1 LQGGTVGSF
10 ATSEKVK
17 TANSLAFV
25 AGVPIYERFFLG
37 DEFSIRGYP
46 PRGISP
52 FTPLDFYLTSQ
63 GVSLAINPTG
73 TPISAG
79 LPAELALVGLFTGA
93 GGNNP
98 AKLSR
103 VYTRTGG
110 DTQLLGN
117 FEYRIPLIG
126 STVGAAL
133 FVDVGSSF
141 NIRSKGDQSYSSK
154 FLPDDPFLA
163 TVGSVPCPRFLSGSA
178 PVSLSTLVLC
188 NNPQFASSPFLSLVA
203 RDNRL
208 VTQAE
213 LDAAQTG
220 EISPITL
227 LPPGFQSVYIRGEA
241 QTNTVARLSESKFA
255 KLGDFQTSLGA
266 EVRVQVPVLNVP
278 FRLIYAY
285 NPRARHDQFID
296 GFPFIFN
303 EKKST
308 FRFSVGRTF

>member
-1 LQGGTVGSF
+1 SF
-10 ATSEKVK
+10 ATSPKVRN
-17 TANSLAFV
+17 ANSLAFV
-25 AGVPIYERFFLG
+25 DGVPIYERFFLG

-52 FTPLDFYLTSQ
+52 FTPLDFFVASRA
-63 GVSLAINPTG
+63 VSLAINPTG

-79 LPAELALVGLFTGA
+79 LPAELANVGLFTGA
-93 GGNNP
+93 TGNNI

-110 DTQLLGN
+110 DTQILGN
-117 FEYRIPLIG
+117 FEYRIPIFG

-133 FVDVGSSF
+133 FADVGSSF
-141 NIRSKGDQSYSSK
+141 NVRSKSDQSYSSQ
-154 FLPDDPFLA
+154 FLQDEPFLA
-163 TVGSVPCPRFLSGSA
+163 TVGSILCPRFSSGTA

-188 NNPQFASSPFLSLVA
+188 NNAQLATSPFLSLVA

-227 LPPGFQSVYIRGEA
+227 LPPGFQSVFIRGEA
-241 QTNTVARLSESKFA
+241 QTVTVARLGQSKFA
-255 KLGDFQTSLGA
+255 KLGDFHSSLGA
-266 EVRVQVPVLNVP
+266 EIRVQVPVLNVP

-285 NPRARHDQFID
+285 NPRARKDQFID

-303 EKKST
+303 ERKST